1 MTIDLSSSTKRDAY
15 FFLTLLALLI
25 IFFVWSAIDPL
36 DRLTWLLEVIPTLIA
51 LPILLR
57 TYKHF
62 PLTPLLYILILVH
75 AIILLIGAHYTYAEV
90 PLFNWLRDN
99 FDLSRNYYDRLGHF
113 AQGFIPAMI
122 AREVLLRK
130 RVVREESWLFFIVCC
145 ICLSISASYEL
156 IEWWVAVAADGS
168 AEAFLGTQG
177 DVWDTQWDMFT
188 ALVGAACAQIF
199 LNDWHNQQ
207 LAELER
213 KV

>member
-1 MTIDLSSSTKRDAY
+1 MHSSPFTKQDAY
-15 FFLTLLALLI
+15 FFLALLTLFV
-25 IFFVWSAIDPL
+25 IFFVWSAIYPV
-36 DRLTWLLEVIPTLIA
+36 DRLTWLLEVLPTLIA
-51 LPILLR
+51 LPILLL
-57 TYKHF
+57 TYKQF
-62 PLTPLLYILILVH
+62 PLTPLLYFLILVH

-90 PLFNWLRDN
+90 PLFNWLRDT

-113 AQGFIPAMI
+113 AQGFIPAMV

-130 RVVREESWLFFIVCC
+130 RVVKEEGWLFFIVCC

-156 IEWWVAVAADGS
+156 IEWWVAVAAGGS

-188 ALVGAACAQIF
+188 ALVGSACAQIF
-199 LNDWHNQQ
+199 LNNWHNQQ
-207 LAELER
+207 LAKLER